1 MIRIRLALLFWLA
14 AIGGVHAHVTGTGL
28 AGIEARDGRMVYALQ
43 LALNDVAVDL
53 ANALAAAAEGDAR
66 VLGRLD
72 AVARE
77 AIVLRAGSERC
88 THERV
93 TASRLDAKFRLE
105 LWLDCPSNGG
115 TLALTE
121 DWRPLFGEH
130 YRSIVSVRTS
140 GGTREYILGEGAREA
155 QLDLAAPSRWHGFVL
170 LGIEHILTGFD
181 HLLFL
186 LALLVNQRRIG
197 PVVRIVT
204 AFTVAHSITLSLAA
218 LRVVDLPGGLVEPLI
233 AASIVWVALENLF
246 LAGAEWRRLLVAFA
260 FGLVHGLGFAGAL
273 GELALSGTALAKA
286 LIGFNLGV
294 ELGQIACVLVFLPL
308 FVWASRPAALARL
321 PQMASVL
328 VALMGGFWFV
338 ERVFF
343 S

>member
-1 MIRIRLALLFWLA
+1 VLA
-14 AIGGVHAHVTGTGL
+14 
-28 AGIEARDGRMVYALQ
+28 
-43 LALNDVAVDL
+43 
-53 ANALAAAAEGDAR
+53 
-66 VLGRLD
+66 
-72 AVARE
+72 
-77 AIVLRAGSERC
+77 
-88 THERV
+88 
-93 TASRLDAKFRLE
+93 
-105 LWLDCPSNGG
+105 
-115 TLALTE
+115 E

-130 YRSIVSVRTS
+130 YRSIVSVRTA
-140 GGTREYILGEGAREA
+140 GGTREYVLGEGASETR
-155 QLDLAAPSRWHGFVL
+155 LDLAAPSRWHALLL

-186 LALLVNQRRIG
+186 LALLVNQRRLG

-204 AFTVAHSITLSLAA
+204 AFTIAHSITLSLAA
-218 LRVVDLPGGLVEPLI
+218 LHLVNVPGGVVEPLI

-246 LAGAEWRRLLVAFA
+246 FAGTEWRRLLLALG

-286 LIGFNLGV
+286 LLGFNLGV
-294 ELGQIACVLVFLPL
+294 ELGQVGCVLVLLPL
-308 FVWASRPAALARL
+308 LVWTSRPAPLARL
-321 PQMASVL
+321 PQAASVL